1 MHILVF
7 GIPLREGMAGSVR
20 VRNLLNP
27 LVSSSSVTIN
37 NLYFALQADGLS
49 DTGRSD
55 ELKIDLNFKRA
66 FSILS
71 YLYKSISFITKCYV
85 KGEKNVFYLY
95 ETPDIKTIVPLV
107 FAKLIGYK
115 VVLDIVEDNSQ
126 AASFGG
132 RINRFRIQSGA
143 YILKNFQFL
152 VDLNIVISSHLEK
165 LLLQYT
171 QPNKVVFI
179 PVTMDISKFN
189 TDDIPKE
196 EVGTLF
202 YGGSFGKKD
211 GLPLLLEAFE
221 EVCEGHPALQLVLT
235 GKGENVEDF
244 NEFMSLAQKSRFSDR
259 ISYKGFV
266 PSADY
271 QDLLNSCEIFCVIR
285 DNSGAA
291 NTGFPSKLAE
301 YLATGK
307 AVIVTNVG
315 DVASYLVDKENAL
328 LVPPEDLGALVSA
341 IRYLINNPEQV
352 NVIGSKGR
360 AVAID
365 RFNSRI
371 ESQKLVNALHGI
383 S

>member
-20 VRNLLNP
+20 VRNLLYP
-27 LVSSSSVTIN
+27 LVSDASVTIN

-49 DTGRSD
+49 DAGRSD
-55 ELKIDLNFKRA
+55 ELKIDLNFKSV

-71 YLYKSISFITKCYV
+71 YLYKSLYFINKCFISGK
-85 KGEKNVFYLY
+85 KNVFYLY
-95 ETPDIKTIVPLV
+95 ETPDIKTFIPLA
-107 FAKLIGYK
+107 FAKLMGYK
-115 VVLDIVEDNSQ
+115 VVLDIVEDNSE

-132 RINRFRIQSGA
+132 RINKIRIQSGA
-143 YILKNFQFL
+143 YILKNFQSL
-152 VDLNIVISSHLEK
+152 IDLNIVISSHLEK

-171 QPNKVVFI
+171 QPHKVVFI
-179 PVTMDISKFN
+179 PVTMDISKFITN
-189 TDDIPKE
+189 DILKKE
-196 EVGTLF
+196 VNTLF

-221 EVCEGHPALQLVLT
+221 AVCKEHPTLQLVLT
-235 GKGENVEDF
+235 GKGENVDDF
-244 NEFMSLAQKSRFSDR
+244 NEFMSLVQKSNFVDR
-259 ISYKGFV
+259 ISYKGFI
-266 PSADY
+266 PSAEY
-271 QDLLNSCEIFCVIR
+271 QGLLNSCEIFCVIR

-328 LVPPEDLGALVSA
+328 LVPPEDLDSLVAA

-360 AVAID
+360 EVAIN
-365 RFNSRI
+365 RFNNRI
-371 ESQKLVNALHGI
+371 ESQKLFNVLHGI